1 MWTWSTWKHSYFANY
16 HVFLLPYQSI
26 IDPKVSKNVHCER
39 KNVLKRV
46 FQLRQRRQ
54 RTFWSIWKKNNKI
67 KRSKEVETNTSKQQR
82 NYHHVKWF
90 NEYNFISLLI
100 CRFCRENLNIYYI
113 YMFFSD
119 LSHSLS
125 CNFISFFGCITF
137 HILLLQYQ

>member
-1 MWTWSTWKHSYFANY
+1 MNTINMKAQLLCELSRI
-16 HVFLLPYQSI
+16 LLPYQSI

-54 RTFWSIWKKNNKI
+54 RTFWSIWKKNKTE
-67 KRSKEVETNTSKQQR
+67 KQTNTSKQQR

-100 CRFCRENLNIYYI
+100 CRFCRENLNNII
-113 YMFFSD
+113 CMFCWSFSF
-119 LSHSLS
+119 S
-125 CNFISFFGCITF
+125 
-137 HILLLQYQ
+137 LLQFYFLFRLHHVSYSSSQYQ